1 MASNASRRY
10 SSAIVK
16 DPEPYSM
23 ETKILGAR
31 GLAEAY
37 NMHVPWFHCNSYI
50 TKQDNASVIVRN
62 VEALVSIYLYS
73 PYLG

>member
-1 MASNASRRY
+1 MASNSSRTY
-10 SSAIVK
+10 SSAIVE
-16 DPEPYSM
+16 DPKPYSL
-23 ETKILGAR
+23 ETEILGAR

-37 NMHVPWFHCNSYI
+37 NMHVPWFHCSSYI
-50 TKQDNASVIVRN
+50 TKQDNASVIVDN